1 MHPTDALSVPCNDL
15 DLDAVIQYCRWAGY
29 SEDNVKKTRDK
40 TLPKGIWRRTGCET
54 FLVAKR
60 DGNKRS
66 IRTASSLSDA
76 QALQHGE
83 TCEGVSRAAES
94 FDSNLDNDESDITQ
108 S

>member
-1 MHPTDALSVPCNDL
+1 M
-15 DLDAVIQYCRWAGY
+15 
-29 SEDNVKKTRDK
+29 
-40 TLPKGIWRRTGCET
+40 TGGNL
-54 FLVAKR
+54 LVAKR
-60 DGNKRS
+60 DCNQRS

-83 TCEGVSRAAES
+83 TGEGVSRAAES